1 VSRRIILFNS
11 LDHAR
16 AAVAA
21 AAELD
26 VPMTL
31 QSAPGAAAY
40 AGVGFLKAVVDQ
52 ATADGDFGDGD
63 IEAAI
68 DCGED
73 AGTALAALRAGW
85 TRVVFSGPAEVLGKL
100 ADIAAQ
106 QGARVAAPDAKAA
119 ALDLLD
125 VTDPLAACGDFL
137 GAEKN

>member
-1 VSRRIILFNS
+1 MSRRIILFNS

-21 AAELD
+21 SSERD
-26 VPMTL
+26 VPFIL

-52 ATADGDFGDGD
+52 AAGDGD
-63 IEAAI
+63 IEAVI

-85 TRVVFSGPAEVLGKL
+85 ARVVFSGPADMLEKL

-106 QGARVAAPDAKAA
+106 QDARVVGPDTEAT

-125 VTDPLAACGDFL
+125 VADPLAACRDFL
-137 GAEKN
+137 GREKN

>member
-1 VSRRIILFNS
+1 MSRRIILFHS

-21 AAELD
+21 ASERD
-26 VPMTL
+26 VPLTL
-31 QSAPGAAAY
+31 RSAPGAAAY

-52 ATADGDFGDGD
+52 AMADGVLGDGD
-63 IEAAI
+63 IEAVI

-85 TRVVFSGPAEVLGKL
+85 ARVVFSGPADMLEKL

-106 QGARVAAPDAKAA
+106 QDARVDGPDRQSAT
-119 ALDLLD
+119 LDLLD
-125 VTDPLAACGDFL
+125 VADPLAACRDFL
-137 GAEKN
+137 GGEKN

>member
-1 VSRRIILFNS
+1 MSRQIILFHS

-16 AAVAA
+16 AALAA

-26 VPMTL
+26 VPFTL

-40 AGVGFLKAVVDQ
+40 VGVGFLKAV
-52 ATADGDFGDGD
+52 ADEAMGDGAG
-63 IEAAI
+63 EVVAVI

-85 TRVVFSGPAEVLGKL
+85 ARVVFTGRTDVLEKL
-100 ADIAAQ
+100 TDIAAQ
-106 QGARVAAPDAKAA
+106 QGAQLVRPDPQAT

-125 VTDPLAACGDFL
+125 AADPLAACRNFL
-137 GAEKN
+137 AAENT